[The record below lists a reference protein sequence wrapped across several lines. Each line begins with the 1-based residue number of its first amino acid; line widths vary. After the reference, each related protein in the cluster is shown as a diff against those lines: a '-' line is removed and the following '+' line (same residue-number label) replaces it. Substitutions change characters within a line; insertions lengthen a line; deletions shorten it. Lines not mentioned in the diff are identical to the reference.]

1 MRATYLHISII
12 SWVSWVP
19 SRYFLAYSLDPEQKG
34 NNVSSISPTK
44 PRSSKSWNH
53 AQKDA
58 FISAQHSGPIDD
70 ASCNV
75 EQIEYAND
83 SQLYSILHELKNT
96 EFFRNY
102 AVDLDTLCPL
112 HTWGEKKN
120 VHTQKPEESFYS
132 VDPSKKKGAELDDL
146 NSSTSTCSS
155 DPNTEPVCK
164 VQTLGENEY
173 KPTLEV
179 KSQDDDSSKNLLKPI
194 ALNKEEE
201 SATCSGGAIADELDD
216 ESPPLCQ
223 LNTGLSPFQQPLTSF
238 PGRDMLSSALNNI
251 NKGQSWESEL
261 QKQTFDWSRIS
272 DPIVTSP
279 VNPEPCDDDDS
290 VEGKLPDSFW
300 LDMCSSIS
308 SGNGLKMVNLAL
320 NPERNTGYNGTHIWR
335 AIYEENCIV
344 VDGVKDQPMCYEER
358 VLYRLFSGL
367 HASTTLS
374 IAMNYYPPNKRKGRD
389 GYEPNPSFFMEK
401 FSEHP
406 DYIRNLH
413 FSYVVLLRALKKA
426 APYLYTYKVHT
437 GNIVED
443 ETATI
448 LLRRLLDS
456 SILSSCNH
464 VFTAFDETLMFQKD
478 PDSNLISK
486 QQELVSLQ
494 KTFKGVFHNVSSI
507 LDCVQCQQC
516 KLHGKLAMLGY
527 GTALKILFLS
537 RQDMIAS
544 SLSRNEI
551 VALINTIAKLSE
563 ALKYVRE
570 LTSLYWM
577 NPAVIEKKEHETLD
591 HHAQP
596 LLVDAAI
603 GAIAKLAQ
611 LEKISPEREEELI
624 TLALRHD
631 SDLLSL
637 AKYYAMDIGKFSTL
651 SKVIGSLGYEN
662 FCSNEDPDAIVVGTG
677 LAGLT
682 AALNILD
689 RGGKVVIVEKE
700 HRMGGNSNKAS
711 SGINACCL
719 GNNTGNDNLQSFL
732 VDTTKSAG
740 SSAKPE
746 LIRTLIENSASA
758 VEWLKER
765 VGVDLSLVAQLGG
778 HQHERTHRPQS
789 GMVGAEIIYGMQKAV
804 KAYEQQGKVKMLVDT
819 QVKQLLIT
827 DAGVVN
833 GVEVKYLGTHD
844 DDKKHPYKLTS
855 PNIILATGGFASDRS
870 SQSYLA
876 KYRPELIK
884 MPATA
889 GSFSTGDGIGLATNV
904 GANLIDM
911 EKIQIHPTG
920 WVDPADPT
928 NPNKILAA
936 ELMRGVGGILL
947 DGHGKR

>member
-1 MRATYLHISII
+1 MRLTYIQISMVPWVNLLCVFAQAISTDDKSSSKATSRPTLL
-12 SWVSWVP
+12 SWNVQKDS
-19 SRYFLAYSLDPEQKG
+19 FLA
-34 NNVSSISPTK
+34 
-44 PRSSKSWNH
+44 
-53 AQKDA
+53 
-58 FISAQHSGPIDD
+58 AQHTGPIDD

-75 EQIEYAND
+75 EQLEYAND
-83 SQLYSILHELKNT
+83 SQLYTILHELKNT
-96 EFFRNY
+96 AFFRNF
-102 AVDLDTLCPL
+102 AIDLDTLCPL
-112 HTWGEKKN
+112 HTWGGKKDI
-120 VHTQKPEESFYS
+120 HTQKTDETSHFIHSSKRETEEL
-132 VDPSKKKGAELDDL
+132 G
-146 NSSTSTCSS
+146 STSSCSS
-155 DPNTEPVCK
+155 GPNGEHVCT
-164 VQTLGENEY
+164 VQTKKEDEH
-173 KPTLEV
+173 PTIMGSYGAGHPANIPLATSIINKE
-179 KSQDDDSSKNLLKPI
+179 DDS
-194 ALNKEEE
+194 AF
-201 SATCSGGAIADELDD
+201 TCSGGAIANEIEDD
-216 ESPPLCQ
+216 SPPLCQ
-223 LNTGLSPFQQPLTSF
+223 LNTGSPFEQALTSF
-238 PGRDMLSSALNNI
+238 PTKDMLSSALNNI
-251 NKGQSWESEL
+251 NNGQSWESEL

-272 DPIVTSP
+272 DPIITSP
-279 VNPEPCDDDDS
+279 LKDEPCDDGND

-308 SGNGLKMVNLAL
+308 TGDGLKLVNLAL

-344 VDGVKDQPMCYEER
+344 MDGIKDRPMCYEER

-374 IAMNYYPPNKRKGRD
+374 IAMNYFPPNKRKGREN
-389 GYEPNPSFFMEK
+389 YESNPSFFMEK

-426 APYLYTYKVHT
+426 APYLYTYRIHT

-464 VFTAFDETLMFQKD
+464 VFTAFDETLMFQKGQD
-478 PDSNLISK
+478 AHMVSK

-551 VALINTIAKLSE
+551 VAMINTIAKLSE
-563 ALKYVRE
+563 ALKHVRE

-577 NPAVIEKKEHETLD
+577 NPVVANEKEYEITNLSSHSMI
-591 HHAQP
+591 
-596 LLVDAAI
+596 VDAAI
-603 GAIAKLAQ
+603 GAISQLAR
-611 LEKISPEREEELI
+611 LEKISPDRETELI
-624 TLALRHD
+624 NLVLRHD

-637 AKYYAMDIGKFSTL
+637 AKYYAMDIDKFLTL
-651 SKVIGSLGYEN
+651 SKSIGSRG
-662 FCSNEDPDAIVVGTG
+662 FQAVGSNMEPDAIVVGTG

-682 AALNILD
+682 SALNILD
-689 RGGKVVIVEKE
+689 RGGNVVIIEKE

-711 SGINACCL
+711 SGINACCF
-719 GNNTGNDNLQSFL
+719 GNNSSDDNIQSFL

-740 SSAKPE
+740 LSAKPQ
-746 LIRTLIENSASA
+746 LIRTLVENSALA

-789 GMVGAEIIYGMQKAV
+789 GMVGAEIIYGMQKSV
-804 KAYEQQGKVKMLVDT
+804 KAYEQSGKVKILVDT
-819 QVKQLLIT
+819 QVKRLLRT
-827 DAGVVN
+827 DAGAVN
-833 GVEVKYLGTHD
+833 GVEVSYIGTNNESNL
-844 DDKKHPYKLTS
+844 PTKLMS
-855 PNIILATGGFASDRS
+855 HSVILATGGFAADRS

-876 KYRPELIK
+876 KYRPELIN

-889 GSFSTGDGIGLATNV
+889 GHFSTGDGIGLATDI
-904 GANLIDM
+904 GADVVDM
-911 EKIQIHPTG
+911 EKVQIHPTG
-920 WVDPADPT
+920 WVDPTDPL

-947 DGHGKR
+947 NKDGKR